1 MTESNNMLF
10 IRYLILKMTGT
21 NHIYEYQCQNLNRNI
36 QKKKNLLQQN
46 IEKKRKP
53 YDQQQKIEKQLIKP
67 YNQFDF

>member
-1 MTESNNMLF
+1 
-10 IRYLILKMTGT
+10 MTGT

-36 QKKKNLLQQN
+36 QKKKKKLLQQN

-53 YDQQQKIEKQLIKP
+53 YDQQQKIEKHLIKP